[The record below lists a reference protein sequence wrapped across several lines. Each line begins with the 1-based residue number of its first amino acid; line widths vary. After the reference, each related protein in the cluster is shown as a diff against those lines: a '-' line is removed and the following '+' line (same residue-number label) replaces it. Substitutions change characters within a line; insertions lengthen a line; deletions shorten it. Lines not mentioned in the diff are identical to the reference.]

1 MRNSYDNSRQGLKI
15 TTLKALRANPTKYY
29 VELFYASLNRL
40 RSKKRYRRKY
50 ERIGRL
56 GK

>member
-1 MRNSYDNSRQGLKI
+1 MHNSYDNERQGLKVG
-15 TTLKALRANPTKYY
+15 TLKSIRANPTKYY

-40 RSKKRYRRKY
+40 RSKKRYTRRY
-50 ERIGRL
+50 LRIGRE